1 MPQMTSTPALQSFM
15 DVNDVADYLKVSK
28 RTVWRLIKRPEF
40 PQPVRFGGR
49 VNRWRAEDFIAYLG
63 EGAQAH

>member
-1 MPQMTSTPALQSFM
+1 MPQTESKPALQAVM
-15 DVNDVADYLKVSK
+15 DVTDVADYLKVSK

-40 PQPVRFGGR
+40 PQPIRFGGR

-63 EGAQAH
+63 QGAQPH